1 MRQHTDEQHNRHKN
15 EGAKYMQGFSGGS
28 ESWKIP
34 CIVHHLTGISDF
46 QDIGSN
52 ITAVMVFNVP

>member
-1 MRQHTDEQHNRHKN
+1 
-15 EGAKYMQGFSGGS
+15 MQGFSGGA

-52 ITAVMVFNVP
+52 ITAVMVFNVPIAEFQP